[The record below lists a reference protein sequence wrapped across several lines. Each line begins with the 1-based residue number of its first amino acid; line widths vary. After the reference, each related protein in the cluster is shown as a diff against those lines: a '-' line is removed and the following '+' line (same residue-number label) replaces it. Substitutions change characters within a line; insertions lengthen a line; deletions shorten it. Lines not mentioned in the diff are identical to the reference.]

1 LLPKAA
7 SDRLWEFN
15 ILKNRVTDLNAKTT
29 ILENRAGNAHTDRS
43 VEDDL
48 KRHFAV
54 LYELSQK
61 FDDYKTIPT
70 IPVDN
75 QTGFR

>member
-1 LLPKAA
+1 VPKAV

-15 ILKNRVTDLNAKTT
+15 IVKHRVTDLNATTT
-29 ILENRAGNAHTDRS
+29 ILENRAENATTNRS

-54 LYELSQK
+54 LYDLSQK
-61 FDDYKTIPT
+61 FDDYRSIPT
-70 IPVDN
+70 IPVDRE
-75 QTGFR
+75 TMYR

>member
-1 LLPKAA
+1 
-7 SDRLWEFN
+7 
-15 ILKNRVTDLNAKTT
+15 VTDLNAKTT
-29 ILENRAGNAHTDRS
+29 ILENRAGNAPADRS

-70 IPVDN
+70 IPVDHH
-75 QTGFR
+75 TGYR

>member
-1 LLPKAA
+1 LLPKAV

-15 ILKNRVTDLNAKTT
+15 ILKHQVTDLNAKTT
-29 ILENRAGNAHTDRS
+29 ILENRAGNGPTNRS

-54 LYELSQK
+54 LYVLSQK
-61 FDDYKTIPT
+61 FEDYRTIPT
-70 IPVDN
+70 IPVDC
-75 QTGFR
+75 QTGYR